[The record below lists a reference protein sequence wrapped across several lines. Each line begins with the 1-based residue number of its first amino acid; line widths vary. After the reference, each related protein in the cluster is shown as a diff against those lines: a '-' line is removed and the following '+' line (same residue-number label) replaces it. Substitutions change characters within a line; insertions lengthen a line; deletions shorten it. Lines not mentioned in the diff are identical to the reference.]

1 MLKDRQADYYL
12 RVSFQDISS
21 KISTKID
28 SKSVIKEIITEEKVP
43 GTEEVIKTVHS
54 GQLNIQ

>member
-1 MLKDRQADYYL
+1 MLKADYYL